1 MSKEITC
8 VSPKFYAPIQKMFVS
23 LANEKKFQSEVQFAV
38 QIMKGNQYLQKMDG
52 NSVLESVLNIS
63 QTGLTLNPVLNYA
76 YLVPHKGKCVLYPS
90 YQGLMKLATDTGS
103 VVSIEVNLIYEGD
116 DVVLNLAS
124 NKKIESH
131 IPYILTGKDKGR
143 IIGGYSLANLPDGTK
158 HVEIMSSQDINDV
171 REHSESYK
179 NDVSKGTKYS
189 PWNTYESEMYRKTIL
204 KRHFKYLPKTE
215 QNESLIKAIELD
227 NKDYDFPM
235 SYEQGN
241 YIESL
246 LLNSALPMKH
256 ETEITQRLRSNDFTV
271 SQAKEC
277 IEFLLNNQRDA
288 IQSGHTYSA
297 TDIVNKLGNEK

>member
-171 REHSESYK
+171 IEHSESYK

-297 TDIVNKLGNEK
+297 TDIVNKLRNEK

>member
-8 VSPKFYAPIQKMFVS
+8 VSPKFYAPIQKIFVS

-297 TDIVNKLGNEK
+297 TDIVNKLRNEK